1 MIDLQNIT
9 KSAPNGRLILD
20 GISFQV
26 KPGEFVGIL
35 GPSGAGKTLTM
46 RCLNGL
52 TRPDSGQVLF
62 TPPGGATVD
71 VSQASGRL
79 LRQVRRQIGVVFQ
92 GFHLVK
98 RLSAIDN
105 VLIGRLGSISP
116 WRSLLYG
123 FTDAEADQALQLLTR
138 LQITDLAYRPV
149 GTLSGGEMQRVAVAR
164 ALLQNPVMLLADE
177 PVASLDPANAR
188 NIMQV
193 LRPLADQMP
202 VVGVFHQPDLV
213 REFCTRVV
221 AIKGGRVVHDGS
233 PDLSRTD
240 LIDLYG
246 TELTEIE
253 TNRQVADLYQHAYDQ
268 FSNVFPT
275 AMLKPE
281 AGSQPM
287 PTSL

>member
-1 MIDLQNIT
+1 MIDLRDVS
-9 KSAPNGRLILD
+9 KAAPDGRLILD
-20 GISFQV
+20 RISFRV
-26 KPGEFVGIL
+26 RPGEFVGIL

-52 TRPDSGQVLF
+52 TRPDTGTVTFS
-62 TPPGGATVD
+62 PPGAAPVE
-71 VSQASGRL
+71 VGRARGRV

-116 WRSLLYG
+116 WRSLVYG
-123 FTDAEADQALQLLTR
+123 FTDAEADAAMTLLEQ
-138 LQITDLAYRPV
+138 LQIGPLAYRPV
-149 GTLSGGEMQRVAVAR
+149 GSLSGGEMQRVAVAR
-164 ALLQNPVMLLADE
+164 ALLQNPVLLLADE

-193 LRPLADQMP
+193 LRPLADRMP
-202 VVGVFHQPDLV
+202 VVGVFHQPELV

-221 AIKGGRVVHDGS
+221 AIKAGRVVHDGS

-240 LIDLYG
+240 LLDLYG
-246 TELTEIE
+246 TELTAID
-253 TNRQVADLYQHAYDQ
+253 TTRQVADLFQQAHDATINSRPDDLRPL
-268 FSNVFPT
+268 S
-275 AMLKPE
+275 A
-281 AGSQPM
+281 
-287 PTSL
+287 

>member
-9 KSAPNGRLILD
+9 KAAPDGRLILD
-20 GISFQV
+20 RISFQV
-26 KPGEFVGIL
+26 KTGEFVGIL

-52 TRPDSGQVLF
+52 TRPDTGQVLF
-62 TPPGGATVD
+62 TPPGGSSVD
-71 VSQASGRL
+71 VGKARGRA
-79 LRQVRRQIGVVFQ
+79 LRQIRRQIGVVFQ

-123 FTDAEADQALQLLTR
+123 FTDAEAEEALRLLNH
-138 LQITDLAYRPV
+138 LNISNLAYRSV
-149 GTLSGGEMQRVAVAR
+149 GSLSGGEMQRVAVAR
-164 ALLQNPVMLLADE
+164 ALLQQPVMLLADE
-177 PVASLDPANAR
+177 PVASLDPTNAR

-193 LRPLADQMP
+193 LQPLANQMP

-221 AIKGGRVVHDGS
+221 AIKAGRVVHDGS
-233 PDLSRTD
+233 PNLSRTD
-240 LIDLYG
+240 LLDLYG
-246 TELTEIE
+246 SELSEIE
-253 TNRQVADLYQHAYDQ
+253 TNRHVVDLYPKNNDFVPIVQRISA
-268 FSNVFPT
+268 
-275 AMLKPE
+275 
-281 AGSQPM
+281 
-287 PTSL
+287 